1 MVVLYC
7 LGSTCQVADPCLM
20 RAWRL
25 ASQSAG
31 STCVVSQPPGAEEPP
46 TEGECWEG
54 EDSGWRALWGLQVLE
69 GTAPLESAY
78 SSPRTPGTRQREGV
92 RPGRE
97 KGGAWPR
104 AGRRAGGG
112 AVARR

>member
-1 MVVLYC
+1 M
-7 LGSTCQVADPCLM
+7 LGG
-20 RAWRL
+20 R
-25 ASQSAG
+25 G
-31 STCVVSQPPGAEEPP
+31 SRV
-46 TEGECWEG
+46 EG
-54 EDSGWRALWGLQVLE
+54 LWGLLVLE
-69 GTAPLESAY
+69 GTAPPGSAD
-78 SSPRTPGTRQREGV
+78 SSPRAPGTRQREGV